1 MIDREKVIEGLEKV
15 YLIDEVISY
24 NKTHSDGDVIAAS
37 GDYSHM
43 LIRINMVA
51 ESYEKLCRA
60 VALADE
66 CVTVLSEKGEDML
79 SAHFRLP
86 EDL

>member
-1 MIDREKVIEGLEKV
+1 
-15 YLIDEVISY
+15 
-24 NKTHSDGDVIAAS
+24 
-37 GDYSHM
+37 M